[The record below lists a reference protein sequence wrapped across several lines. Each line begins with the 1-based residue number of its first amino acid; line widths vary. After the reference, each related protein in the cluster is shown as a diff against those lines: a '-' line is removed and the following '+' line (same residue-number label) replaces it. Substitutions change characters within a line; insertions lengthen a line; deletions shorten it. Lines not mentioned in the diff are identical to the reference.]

1 MKFIAPKIE
10 LIPARWRLKMAKS
23 TDPPEWNS
31 IPDNGGYT
39 VQPVPA
45 PPSTKL
51 LQASNVN
58 AGGSNQKEMLFSL
71 GNQDFPFH
79 FWIGRTISS
88 SFFAFTSFPVLDQK
102 TNLVYFAVLGFW
114 FLQNLPKGRNNPKE
128 KIYEL
133 FFGFSALG
141 QKTGKKK
148 QNKERS
154 NACSLWG
161 SLYFHKFP
169 AYSPLLLFS
178 SLNLLRF
185 CCPQGRQRTK

>member
-71 GNQDFPFH
+71 GNQDYPFH

-88 SFFAFTSFPVLDQK
+88 SFFAFISWPV
-102 TNLVYFAVLGFW
+102 
-114 FLQNLPKGRNNPKE
+114 
-128 KIYEL
+128 
-133 FFGFSALG
+133 FGP
-141 QKTGKKK
+141 KTGQEK

-178 SLNLLRF
+178 SLNLWRF
-185 CCPQGRQRTK
+185 CCPGAARN